1 MKLTDIFE
9 RLHKCIEA
17 LNKHTDELPSISKRV
32 SSVASNLAA
41 YTVVNGL
48 IFLIA
53 IKASCRFP
61 EFQGAF
67 YHVSAFFIG
76 ILFFLFINDVFTN
89 YFPLKPIKHE
99 KLSLKLIFVYIAI
112 IVGAMVIT
120 WLYVAS
126 VYQPLFSIPESL
138 SKCTT

>member
-1 MKLTDIFE
+1 MKVTDIFE
-9 RLHKCIEA
+9 RLHKYIKV
-17 LNKHTDELPSISKRV
+17 LNDHTDELPSLSKRV

-48 IFLIA
+48 VFLIA
-53 IKASCRFP
+53 IKASCKLP
-61 EFQGAF
+61 EFQEVF
-67 YHVSAFFIG
+67 YHVSAFFIA
-76 ILFFLFINDVFTN
+76 ILFFFFINDVFTN
-89 YFPLKPIKHE
+89 YFPLKPIKYE
-99 KLSLKLIFVYIAI
+99 KLSFKLIFVYLAI
-112 IVGAMVIT
+112 IVGAVVIT

>member
-1 MKLTDIFE
+1 MKLADMLE
-9 RLHKCIEA
+9 RFHKHIKV
-17 LNKHTDELPSISKRV
+17 LNRYTNELPSISKRV

-53 IKASCRFP
+53 IKASCKLP
-61 EFQGAF
+61 EFQEIF
-67 YHVSAFFIG
+67 YYASAFLIA
-76 ILFFLFINDVFTN
+76 ILFFFFINDVFTN
-89 YFPLKPIKHE
+89 YFPLKPIKYE
-99 KLSLKLIFVYIAI
+99 KLSCKLILMYIAI
-112 IVGAMVIT
+112 IVGTAGIT